1 MLPLWFSPSRAI
13 ARSHVPEKSMQFSVK
28 VGGSSLAGA
37 LPFLSDGRTERSGVT
52 HESSSRSLF
61 SSSTIFRQIRLTR
74 QFGAG
79 IKIHYQQ
86 SEISRIGLEKR
97 FQRTTLKSTIRV
109 PINRSTLRHLYTP
122 SLHHWPISSHGSFAS
137 RSLPKGE

>member
-37 LPFLSDGRTERSGVT
+37 FPFLSDGRTERSGVT

-122 SLHHWPISSHGSFAS
+122 SLHHWPISFTWIFCIKVLA
-137 RSLPKGE
+137 

>member
-13 ARSHVPEKSMQFSVK
+13 ARSHVSEKSMQFSVK
-28 VGGSSLAGA
+28 VGGSSVAGA
-37 LPFLSDGRTERSGVT
+37 LPFLSDGRKERSGVT

-61 SSSTIFRQIRLTR
+61 SSSTIFGQIRLPR

-86 SEISRIGLEKR
+86 SEISRTGLEKR
-97 FQRTTLKSTIRV
+97 FQRTTLKSDHQI
-109 PINRSTLRHLYTP
+109 INQPVHFTP
-122 SLHHWPISSHGSFAS
+122 SVHAFTSSLAYFFTWIFCIKVLA
-137 RSLPKGE
+137 